1 MLGEQSACVHVS
13 EEMASFTREG
23 KAKEAKRG
31 KYLALL
37 SRSSTSSK
45 SLLVFPAGGIPLPS
59 RPSYKPAPLL
69 TVPTRPESRLG
80 HVTSRAPCL
89 SVSQ

>member
-1 MLGEQSACVHVS
+1 MCLAYKRINSELTSATGGWMLGEQSACVHVS

-23 KAKEAKRG
+23 MAKEAKRG

-59 RPSYKPAPLL
+59 RPSYKPAP
-69 TVPTRPESRLG
+69 S
-80 HVTSRAPCL
+80 
-89 SVSQ
+89 